1 MKSVLAILLMFLS
14 WTSFAAEP
22 FTIMLG
28 KDAASPQQPQACVG
42 PEGSVHVAF
51 GVGDQVYHCIIKGE
65 SSSVPSRAF
74 DVPNMSLGMRRGP
87 RIARSGNAIVIT
99 AIGGTL
105 GKGRDGDV
113 VAYRSTDHGKS
124 WLGPVKVNDV
134 DASAREGLHAMAS
147 SEEGTLWC
155 VWLDLREKGTQLY
168 ASKSDD
174 QGATWSGNTLV
185 YRSPAGSI
193 CECCHPSIVAG
204 KHSLHILFRNS
215 LKGNRD
221 MYLVS
226 SNDHGKTFESA
237 VRLGAGFW
245 TLNACPMDGGMLA
258 IDRNE
263 KVSSVWRRDRQ
274 IFSASTETH
283 SETSLGQ
290 GEQPWIA
297 GSEDGFY
304 SVWTTRRDG
313 DLFLMKPESAKGE
326 KVSNNSSFPIVI
338 ASEHAKS
345 GVYLIWEKRF
355 DQGLGI
361 VAQRIR

>member
-1 MKSVLAILLMFLS
+1 
-14 WTSFAAEP
+14 
-22 FTIMLG
+22 
-28 KDAASPQQPQACVG
+28 
-42 PEGSVHVAF
+42 
-51 GVGDQVYHCIIKGE
+51 
-65 SSSVPSRAF
+65 
-74 DVPNMSLGMRRGP
+74 
-87 RIARSGNAIVIT
+87 
-99 AIGGTL
+99 
-105 GKGRDGDV
+105 
-113 VAYRSTDHGKS
+113 
-124 WLGPVKVNDV
+124 
-134 DASAREGLHAMAS
+134 
-147 SEEGTLWC
+147 
-155 VWLDLREKGTQLY
+155 
-168 ASKSDD
+168 
-174 QGATWSGNTLV
+174 
-185 YRSPAGSI
+185 
-193 CECCHPSIVAG
+193 
-204 KHSLHILFRNS
+204 
-215 LKGNRD
+215 